1 MKLYKIISRDADV
14 LLTRRLDNP
23 DLYVIK
29 INEEILIA
37 YIGDQ
42 EIINVNITMQVR
54 NKHRA
59 FRAIDMTGA
68 FSKNHGVNL
77 SYDYER
83 GRSYCTYDPED
94 RFLRLPQYVS
104 PPQAEKLAE
113 LFSKV

>member
-1 MKLYKIISRDADV
+1 MKLYKIISRDVDV

-37 YIGDQ
+37 YIGDH
-42 EIINVNITMQVR
+42 EVIDINVTMQVR
-54 NKHRA
+54 NKHRT
-59 FRAIDMTGA
+59 FKVIDVTNA

-77 SYDYER
+77 SYDYGR
-83 GRSYCTYDPED
+83 GYNYCTYDSED
-94 RFLRLPQYVS
+94 HMLKLPQYIN
-104 PPQAEKLAE
+104 PFQAEKLAK